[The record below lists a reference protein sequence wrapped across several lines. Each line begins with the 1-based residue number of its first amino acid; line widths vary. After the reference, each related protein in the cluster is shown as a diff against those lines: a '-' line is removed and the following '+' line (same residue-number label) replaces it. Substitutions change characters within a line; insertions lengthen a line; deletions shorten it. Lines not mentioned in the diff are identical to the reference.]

1 MTEAR
6 ITAET
11 MMRERRDTWLKSI
24 FSKGDLMMID
34 MDFRQRSAS

>member
-34 MDFRQRSAS
+34 QQRGPYDD